1 MGVGGATCCGRSGRR
16 RSWCNRP
23 RVSGWG
29 DSRRQKRWHTP
40 RGAWWRQCGGCG
52 SNGRYEAGEFPG
64 RVQGHGRTL
73 VEWEGKGES
82 VILTRRRGDA
92 ETSAEKRRSQEK
104 TSAETA
110 EDGGLRC
117 GADALFGE
125 QLAEKQWGSQDRG
138 GMGGERRECDFDAE
152 ARRRGDKRGEAEKR
166 RSQEKTSAETA
177 EDGGLRCGAGALFGE
192 QLAEKQWGSQDR
204 GGMGGEPRECDFDAE
219 ARRRGDKRGEAAK
232 SREDERGDSGG
243 WWPSVRS
250 GRAFRRATSGEA
262 GGKSKPER
270 PSSDTLI
277 VP

>member
-1 MGVGGATCCGRSGRR
+1 MGVGGATCSGRSGRR
-16 RSWCNRP
+16 RRWCNRA

-29 DSRRQKRWHTP
+29 DSPRQKRWHTP

-64 RVQGHGRTL
+64 RVQCQGRTL
-73 VEWEGKGES
+73 VECEGKGES

-92 ETSAEKRRSQEK
+92 ETSAEKRRSQER

-125 QLAEKQWGSQDRG
+125 QLAEKQRESQDRG
-138 GMGGERRECDFDAE
+138 GMGGE
-152 ARRRGDKRGEAEKR
+152 
-166 RSQEKTSAETA
+166 T
-177 EDGGLRCGAGALFGE
+177 
-192 QLAEKQWGSQDR
+192 
-204 GGMGGEPRECDFDAE
+204 RECDFDAE

-262 GGKSKPER
+262 AGKLKPER

-277 VP
+277 VPRQIG

>member
-29 DSRRQKRWHTP
+29 DSPRQKKWHTP
-40 RGAWWRQCGGCG
+40 QGAWWRQCGGCG

-64 RVQGHGRTL
+64 RVQCHGRTL
-73 VEWEGKGES
+73 VEWDGKRES

-92 ETSAEKRRSQEK
+92 ETSAEERRSQER

-138 GMGGERRECDFDAE
+138 GMGGERREGDFDEE

-177 EDGGLRCGAGALFGE
+177 EDGGLRFGAGALFGE

-204 GGMGGEPRECDFDAE
+204 GGMGGERRECDFDAE
-219 ARRRGDKRGEAAK
+219 ARSRGDKPGEAAK
-232 SREDERGDSGG
+232 AREDERGDSGG

-262 GGKSKPER
+262 AGKSKPER